1 MQVYEKVK
9 SGTIAPEQVV
19 EEFQKKYKDHDFEMI
34 FGSDDEYDT
43 SRKVSFYKYLWENIG
58 LSLKITTTDLLPF
71 YWC

>member
-9 SGTIAPEQVV
+9 SGTISPEQVV
-19 EEFQKKYKDHDFEMI
+19 EVFQKKYKDHDFEMI

-43 SRKVSFYKYLWENIG
+43 SRKVSFCKYLWENIE
-58 LSLKITTTDLLPF
+58 LSFKITTADLLPF